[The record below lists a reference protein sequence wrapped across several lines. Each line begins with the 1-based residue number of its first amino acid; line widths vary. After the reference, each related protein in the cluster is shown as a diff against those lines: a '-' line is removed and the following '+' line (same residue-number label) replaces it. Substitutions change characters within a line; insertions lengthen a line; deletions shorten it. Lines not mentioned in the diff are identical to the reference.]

1 MTLEE
6 FIKAIDRNIEMRC
19 GISIHDLPD
28 IDFYSYWEGGTG
40 NWDNQ
45 VREAANDA
53 ISRA

>member
-1 MTLEE
+1 MSLDE
-6 FIKAIDRNIEMRC
+6 FIKAIDRLIIAQC

-28 IDFYSYWEGGTG
+28 IDFYSYWEGGSG
-40 NWDNQ
+40 NWENQ